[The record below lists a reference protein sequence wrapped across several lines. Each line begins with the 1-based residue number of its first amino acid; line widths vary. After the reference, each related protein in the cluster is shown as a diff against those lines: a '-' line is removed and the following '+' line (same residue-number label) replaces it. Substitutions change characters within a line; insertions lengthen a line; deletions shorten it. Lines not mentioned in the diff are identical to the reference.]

1 MGLNPLENALT
12 GSGRDFVIFWSI
24 SDNFEPFLTPSVR
37 VIFDENFDLR
47 GNFDI
52 WKSNRT
58 GYIRIHYIHCM
69 VNKKTSNCSTR
80 ITKEIGIT
88 SKTVLKISQQ
98 GFTDL
103 TECIRT
109 GIPWGLD
116 SGLGQFIFLTL
127 DRSMFGRQNLV
138 W

>member
-12 GSGRDFVIFWSI
+12 GSGLDFVIFWSI
-24 SDNFEPFLTPSVR
+24 SDNFEPILTPSVR
-37 VIFDENFDLR
+37 VIFDENSDLR

-52 WKSNRT
+52 RKSNRT
-58 GYIRIHYIHCM
+58 GYFRIHYIHCM

-103 TECIRT
+103 TEWIRT
-109 GIPWGLD
+109 GIP
-116 SGLGQFIFLTL
+116 
-127 DRSMFGRQNLV
+127 
-138 W
+138 